1 MSAQPTQYP
10 VESGFIASESR
21 GITAA
26 SSENDRL
33 GRPISPT
40 AEKNSA
46 PRAWRAI
53 TDLCAA
59 RSLVRLVTPM
69 MAYDSMLIEKAKAPV
84 DVSVGRALRFE
95 IELSEILGVNVSV
108 TAATTTTPT
117 SDRLSERQRG
127 TVEGV
132 PLQVVPD
139 TRYDYHQ
146 ERGVLI
152 IIPIED
158 AAHQSLLI
166 ALGERRVRLSVW
178 WQPSDAA
185 WYLSVDTA
193 SGEGIA
199 RGRRL
204 TADGVAVTAQGFGSN
219 PDGWAVRIRHV
230 RVGSTGRIGSSGQRS
245 EKKHHRSSRP
255 HPTNPGRGGE
265 SKRNCRANPPSC
277 HDRRSRCRRR
287 S

>member
-1 MSAQPTQYP
+1 MAEFIIVPEEIEPLAGVVDGYTHIEHEVSAQPTQYP
-10 VESGFIASESR
+10 VESGFIASDHAVSQPR
-21 GITAA
+21 RVKMTGWA
-26 SSENDRL
+26 SDLTN
-33 GRPISPT
+33 GR
-40 AEKNSA
+40 KNSA

-108 TAATTTTPT
+108 TAATTTPT

-146 ERGVLI
+146 ER
-152 IIPIED
+152 
-158 AAHQSLLI
+158 A
-166 ALGERRVRLSVW
+166 
-178 WQPSDAA
+178 
-185 WYLSVDTA
+185 
-193 SGEGIA
+193 
-199 RGRRL
+199 
-204 TADGVAVTAQGFGSN
+204 F
-219 PDGWAVRIRHV
+219 
-230 RVGSTGRIGSSGQRS
+230 
-245 EKKHHRSSRP
+245 
-255 HPTNPGRGGE
+255 
-265 SKRNCRANPPSC
+265 
-277 HDRRSRCRRR
+277 
-287 S
+287 